1 MKLAADIFAVA
12 EEHTPVSH
20 QLLVL
25 LIKDEP
31 AGVTLI
37 MLLDRLPQM
46 RRVFRLETIQ
56 LFTHLFA

>member
-12 EEHTPVSH
+12 QENTPVSH

-25 LIKDEP
+25 LIEDEP

-37 MLLDRLPQM
+37 MLLDRFPQM
-46 RRVFRLETIQ
+46 RRVLGLKSIHF
-56 LFTHLFA
+56 FTHLFA